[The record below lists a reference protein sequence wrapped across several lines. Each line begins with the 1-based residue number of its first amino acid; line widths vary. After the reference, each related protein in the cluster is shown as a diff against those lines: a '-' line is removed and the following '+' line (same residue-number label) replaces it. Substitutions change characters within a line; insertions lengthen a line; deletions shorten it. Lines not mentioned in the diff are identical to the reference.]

1 MTNINRKKTQTKKK
15 RNGERKQR
23 RKGNKQIKGKNI
35 KQSRKKQRLSNK
47 RKVQQALRNTQCAAA
62 IENCS
67 DCEEVRFSVSPASL

>member
-15 RNGERKQR
+15 R
-23 RKGNKQIKGKNI
+23 KGNKQIKGKNM

-47 RKVQQALRNTQCAAA
+47 RKVQQALRNTQCADD
-62 IENCS
+62 INNCS

>member
-15 RNGERKQR
+15 R
-23 RKGNKQIKGKNI
+23 KGKKQIKGKNI

-47 RKVQQALRNTQCAAA
+47 RKVQQALRNTQCADD
-62 IENCS
+62 INNCS